1 MQRWPSFNLIHG
13 QPGTLVNHSW
23 WAKTVLGYSY
33 PALCR
38 ISKTECTSFI
48 KKCIIITLKANVELG
63 THVESHQ
70 SNIIQFDAP
79 FGKSGRNQLMVDVNE
94 MDKVDQTLERFDS
107 FPVKSC
113 DRFQFLE
120 MDFVPIAVVDPDEH
134 IFVSDTEEY
143 LVTKSE
149 TAWLLQSIVDNELI
163 MFGLSGTRFF
173 SVV

>member
-1 MQRWPSFNLIHG
+1 
-13 QPGTLVNHSW
+13 
-23 WAKTVLGYSY
+23 
-33 PALCR
+33 
-38 ISKTECTSFI
+38 
-48 KKCIIITLKANVELG
+48 
-63 THVESHQ
+63 
-70 SNIIQFDAP
+70 
-79 FGKSGRNQLMVDVNE
+79 MVDVDE
-94 MDKVDQTLERFDS
+94 IDKMDQTLERFDG

-120 MDFVPIAVVDPDEH
+120 MDFVPIAVADPDEH

-173 SVV
+173 DSRALIAPRYCPDCFRRRDEYFSRETLQRCLSK